1 MIKFPA
7 KLSTE
12 ELAERLRVTPQ
23 TVNRWIKK
31 LGWRT
36 EPIPGVKGGRA
47 RVIFMTP
54 DVVEYIANTP
64 AVLDVT
70 TVNQID
76 EPART
81 YSTNEAD
88 RLWQQNADIL
98 QNLLPIEQQR
108 LNALL
113 KREGIV
119 GFISRLGL
127 SDKQA

>member
-31 LGWRT
+31 FGWRT

-54 DVVEYIANTP
+54 DVVEYIANMP

-70 TVNQID
+70 AANQID
-76 EPART
+76 EPARS
-81 YSTNEAD
+81 YYTNEAD
-88 RLWQQNADIL
+88 LVWQQNADIL
-98 QNLLPIEQQR
+98 QNLLSIEQQR

-113 KREGIV
+113 KREGLV